1 MGKTTWLQQ
10 FAITLTLDTETP
22 TINELF
28 GKNKPLP
35 IFVPLKILDN
45 ATPRPILTYIRSLP
59 LFSGSQGF
67 RRLIHLASRG
77 ELLFLVDGYDEIY
90 IPAEDGPSI
99 KAEIDSLF
107 SGKLEEVQ
115 GDQTPL
121 PELTQFYRSLYKN
134 RVWLSTRREYY
145 LLNRLRL
152 DEEETTRFVYPPI
165 AAVEIL
171 GLGLESRNQL
181 VKKIFDKYRAKSLV
195 LNEKLSEDEF
205 FLFLSRTHTDETTS
219 LFENPLFLTVMCY
232 LYTKTVENG
241 NLDPSHPTL
250 NLRSLIIQCL
260 RVLLKDLDT
269 YRVRNLPRRIVNA
282 LMEKRGLYS
291 DKKLD
296 FLRFL
301 AARSLSDR
309 RYLERSALDEEEIR
323 ALAREYFTSMSR
335 DNEVDEILRN
345 LESKDVA
352 NNLVRQLILQGVF
365 VLVDRTD
372 AGEFF
377 DFPHSSF
384 RYILALEYFEKYEF
398 NCALIH
404 LDYLAKR
411 DFVITMF
418 QLSETH
424 RDLILET
431 LFSRYKADKN
441 ETLVAL
447 LRECLRAR
455 PSDYDPSTI
464 IEGWIRRVY
473 NDPDIA
479 STIPKLL
486 EFVNPTLEF
495 LMWADRNLVNA
506 LTQLD
511 KQRIRTFGT
520 ILSRTQPK
528 LFCEHVS
535 EMLRSTDDSTV
546 VCTAELLLHSDGS
559 HFVREF
565 LGQNQTG
572 RVFKLMAR
580 VLLQWK
586 TLSGREDW
594 WKEMCQSI
602 SDHQRA
608 VLFVLSLECNPGLA
622 PRVLGFQRHDKL
634 WSVPEMRKYTDDEG
648 LFVVVDAISELLIDI
663 KNGRDALMRVGEGYF
678 AASSLRNTDFLEK
691 RVPRPSYEETAKQ
704 IYPGWMEEKRKNI
717 ASELRNRE
725 ITDEEATSRQQLLK
739 HLTIEHFMHAECRLI
754 EHKLAEIHDEN
765 VAVIREF
772 VERRMFWSKDRW
784 MSFLD
789 AVEQETSCLGVVSTL
804 SRSRVDLLN

>member
-1 MGKTTWLQQ
+1 MISFERIVHTLKEAEEVVLSAKAIHEIGRRIRSQLKRMTTGKKGRYLLDLQQKLAAMPFIYTDQEGVLPSDYVSVRLRPVDLLALGEKYKRSKVRERERGRHDQVDAAVRLREERCGLILADSGMGKTTWLQQ

-418 QLSETH
+418 QL
-424 RDLILET
+424 
-431 LFSRYKADKN
+431 
-441 ETLVAL
+441 
-447 LRECLRAR
+447 
-455 PSDYDPSTI
+455 
-464 IEGWIRRVY
+464 
-473 NDPDIA
+473 
-479 STIPKLL
+479 
-486 EFVNPTLEF
+486 
-495 LMWADRNLVNA
+495 
-506 LTQLD
+506 
-511 KQRIRTFGT
+511 
-520 ILSRTQPK
+520 
-528 LFCEHVS
+528 
-535 EMLRSTDDSTV
+535 
-546 VCTAELLLHSDGS
+546 
-559 HFVREF
+559 
-565 LGQNQTG
+565 
-572 RVFKLMAR
+572 
-580 VLLQWK
+580 
-586 TLSGREDW
+586 
-594 WKEMCQSI
+594 
-602 SDHQRA
+602 
-608 VLFVLSLECNPGLA
+608 
-622 PRVLGFQRHDKL
+622 
-634 WSVPEMRKYTDDEG
+634 
-648 LFVVVDAISELLIDI
+648 
-663 KNGRDALMRVGEGYF
+663 
-678 AASSLRNTDFLEK
+678 
-691 RVPRPSYEETAKQ
+691 
-704 IYPGWMEEKRKNI
+704 
-717 ASELRNRE
+717 
-725 ITDEEATSRQQLLK
+725 
-739 HLTIEHFMHAECRLI
+739 
-754 EHKLAEIHDEN
+754 
-765 VAVIREF
+765 
-772 VERRMFWSKDRW
+772 
-784 MSFLD
+784 
-789 AVEQETSCLGVVSTL
+789 
-804 SRSRVDLLN
+804 